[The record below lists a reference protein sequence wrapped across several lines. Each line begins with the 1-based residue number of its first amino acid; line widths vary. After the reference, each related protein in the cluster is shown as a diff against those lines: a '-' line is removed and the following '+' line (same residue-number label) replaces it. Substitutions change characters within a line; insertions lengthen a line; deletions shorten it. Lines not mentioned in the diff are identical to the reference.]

1 MMTSEQK
8 AEQSAL
14 QNCAEIQHRHIIG
27 RQSQTPAVPTKREEL
42 STLPEYTGTD
52 CVRIH
57 SEHRSPI
64 YWKDDGSLW
73 RLVQRPDGES
83 CKANARLRGEKCF
96 A

>member
-27 RQSQTPAVPTKREEL
+27 RQSQTPDVPTKRAEL
-42 STLPEYTGTD
+42 STLLEYTGTD

-57 SEHRSPI
+57 SEHQLPL
-64 YWKDDGSLW
+64 YWKVDGSLW
-73 RLVQRPDGES
+73 WLVQRPDGEF
-83 CKANARLRGEKCF
+83 CKVMMQD
-96 A
+96 